1 MYPLQRKEVL
11 VLYATTV
18 GDAIKKAQKI
28 GFPLEVRSQ
37 YSLGGNPKIA
47 NNLTELEEIARE
59 GIELS
64 PISEISL
71 DSVK

>member
-1 MYPLQRKEVL
+1 M
-11 VLYATTV
+11 LYATNV
-18 GDAIKKAQKI
+18 EEAKRKAQEI

-47 NNLTELEEIARE
+47 NNLVELEEIARK
-59 GIELS
+59 GIKLS

-71 DSVK
+71 DRVK